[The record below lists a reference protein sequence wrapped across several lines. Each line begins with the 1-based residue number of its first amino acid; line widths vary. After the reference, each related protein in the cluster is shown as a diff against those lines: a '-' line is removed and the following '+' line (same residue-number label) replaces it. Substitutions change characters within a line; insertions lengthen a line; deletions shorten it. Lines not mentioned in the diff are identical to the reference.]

1 MLMQFKRSRQY
12 YNIYVENNS
21 SEAIYP
27 HIILLKDILTFSGL
41 DYRNASLI
49 RLYFVVIEQ
58 GWQHP

>member
-1 MLMQFKRSRQY
+1 MQFKRSRQY
-12 YNIYVENNS
+12 YNIYVETNS

-27 HIILLKDILTFSGL
+27 HIILFEDILTFSGL

-58 GWQHP
+58 G